1 LGEQRGSRE
10 GTHGEQKVGRGEGE
24 LTVRSDPIRCE
35 DLIMTDQTGLV
46 ERASVDGPVV
56 PRPRS
61 R

>member
-1 LGEQRGSRE
+1 MGNKE
-10 GTHGEQKVGRGEGE
+10 G

-35 DLIMTDQTGLV
+35 DLVMADQAGLV